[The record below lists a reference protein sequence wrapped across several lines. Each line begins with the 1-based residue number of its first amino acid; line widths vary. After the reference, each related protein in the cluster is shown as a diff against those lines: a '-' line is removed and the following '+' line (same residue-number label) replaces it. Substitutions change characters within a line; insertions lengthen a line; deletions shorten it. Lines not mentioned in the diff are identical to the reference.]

1 MVWQYW
7 DGGIWARRVVVF
19 VRKGWDM
26 AQAQGWEVIPGFEGW
41 LFVVLLSRRE
51 VSLFVSSVRSWS

>member
-26 AQAQGWEVIPGFEGW
+26 AQAQGWEVIPGFEGR

-51 VSLFVSSVRSWS
+51 VSL